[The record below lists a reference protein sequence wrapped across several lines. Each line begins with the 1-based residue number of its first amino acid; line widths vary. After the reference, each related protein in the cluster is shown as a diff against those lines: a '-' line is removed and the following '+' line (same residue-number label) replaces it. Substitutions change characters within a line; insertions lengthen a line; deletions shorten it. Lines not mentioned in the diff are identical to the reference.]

1 MLDDYVLKTDKRCCK
16 ETGKVKTLYKMRTT
30 YVQRDYNKQF
40 IHNEFTNTIALKK
53 TKQMCFVLMLVVF

>member
-1 MLDDYVLKTDKRCCK
+1 
-16 ETGKVKTLYKMRTT
+16 MRTT

-40 IHNEFTNTIALKK
+40 IHNEFPNTIALKK